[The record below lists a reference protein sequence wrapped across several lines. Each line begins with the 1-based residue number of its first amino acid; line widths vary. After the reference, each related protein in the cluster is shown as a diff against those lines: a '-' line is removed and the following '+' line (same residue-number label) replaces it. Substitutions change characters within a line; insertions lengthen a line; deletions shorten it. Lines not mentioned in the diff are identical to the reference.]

1 MYNAE
6 TPLAAAERVRW
17 DRISEA
23 VPEPE
28 DDDKEDR
35 ATQ

>member
-23 VPEPE
+23 APEPE

-35 ATQ
+35 ATR